1 MLGHI
6 KDSLRLQWLRDICG
20 ELQSLMQKTFSMN
33 VAIYRIVLS
42 IQGSLLGS
50 LERTLIQEPFI
61 LEDAIGRLCPVHLQF
76 ICSWEAFEDVLE
88 HRFRGLQ
95 GHNKVLRKAWIM
107 QELATCRDI
116 SRKTPWE
123 AAFLPGQKV
132 GMDLVF
138 RKQEITEM
146 QNETTTCPSC
156 KAFSTSGH
164 DRGMKW

>member
-1 MLGHI
+1 
-6 KDSLRLQWLRDICG
+6 
-20 ELQSLMQKTFSMN
+20 MQKTFLMN
-33 VAIYRIVLS
+33 VVIYRGVLS

-95 GHNKVLRKAWIM
+95 GHNMVLQKDWII
-107 QELATCRDI
+107 QELSTCRDI
-116 SRKTPWE
+116 SRNTPWA

-138 RKQEITEM
+138 RKQAVIEM
-146 QNETTTCPSC
+146 PDGTTSCPSC
-156 KAFSTSGH
+156 KAPSKSDYG
-164 DRGMKW
+164 RGVKWRVYRMVYCRLDANNT